1 MRRKIVVLCSIG
13 VATFLLLLSTQAL
26 AIPAFSRT
34 YGYGCSVCHSA
45 FPKLNQAG
53 ESFRLSGYR
62 QLEGMEVPPKVPP
75 VKIGERLELP
85 GTVPLSF
92 SLTAGYNFTE
102 IDNTLGN
109 GSKNTNTASDFRSS
123 QSSFNLTEF
132 ELMAGASL
140 GRYLSFFLDAPL
152 AETEIRQFFDPE
164 VRRHGTK
171 STLEGPAVPDLAFIG
186 FHNLLVPDLLNVK
199 AGVIELPTAFSPMHR
214 RLSFFPYLVYEA
226 TALDVI
232 GRSGI
237 DDFVSVPGVT
247 SAETLE
253 KNQFRLSKSQLGVQ
267 LFGRATPSLHKVSNL
282 NVDYFVGVV
291 NGNNTNTD
299 NNNTKDLFGRL
310 ASTYTITNTTLT
322 VGGFGYYSGN
332 TLDSLT
338 TQPSTAAR
346 YKDRLWRAGP
356 DLSITLTK
364 PISIDL
370 YSQIFFAE
378 DSNATGFGRKASWWG
393 GFVGVDVK
401 PLDPLVLYVRY
412 DWINGRRFD
421 DTGVT
426 INAVSGET
434 GPVRPR
440 LWDVVV
446 GAQYYLYENIR
457 LMAEY
462 RHGEKDLRPA
472 TPDVA
477 QLKKTE
483 ENAVFVG
490 FHLVF

>member
-1 MRRKIVVLCSIG
+1 MRRAITVLSSIG
-13 VATFLLLLSTQAL
+13 AASILLLLSTEAS
-26 AIPAFSRT
+26 AIPAFSRA
-34 YGYGCSVCHSA
+34 YGYGCSVCHAA

-62 QLEGMEVPPKVPP
+62 QLEGQELPPKVPP
-75 VKIGERLELP
+75 IKIGERLELP
-85 GTVPLSF
+85 GIIPISI

-102 IDNTLGN
+102 IDNTLGD
-109 GSKNTNTASDFRSS
+109 GSKNTNTAADFKRSE
-123 QSSFNLTEF
+123 SSFNLTEF

-171 STLEGPAVPDLAFIG
+171 SKLEGPDIPELAFVG
-186 FHNLLVPDLLNVK
+186 FHNILVPDLLNLK
-199 AGVIELPTAFSPMHR
+199 GGVIELPTAFSPMHR
-214 RLSFFPYLVYEA
+214 RLSFYPYLVYEA

-237 DDFVSVPGVT
+237 DDFVSVPGA
-247 SAETLE
+247 SAEDLE
-253 KNQFRLSKSQLGVQ
+253 KNQFRLSNSQIGVQ
-267 LFGRATPSLHKVSNL
+267 LFGRATPSLHKVSDL
-282 NVDYFVGVV
+282 YVDYFVGVV
-291 NGNNTNTD
+291 NGNNINTD
-299 NNNTKDLFGRL
+299 NNKTKDVFGRL
-310 ASTYTITNTTLT
+310 AATYTIANTTVT

-332 TLDSLT
+332 TLDNLT
-338 TQPSTAAR
+338 THPTTGAS

-356 DLSITLTK
+356 DISITLAK
-364 PISIDL
+364 PIYIDL
-370 YSQIFFAE
+370 YSQILFAE
-378 DSNATGFGRKASWWG
+378 DSDATGFGRKASWWG
-393 GFVGVDVK
+393 GFAGLDVK
-401 PLDPLVLYVRY
+401 PLEALVLYARY
-412 DWINGRRFD
+412 DWINGRRYD

-426 INAVSGET
+426 INGVSGET
-434 GPVRPR
+434 GPVHPR
-440 LWDVVV
+440 LWDIVV
-446 GAQYYLYENIR
+446 GAQYFLYDNIR

-472 TPDVA
+472 IADVA

>member
-1 MRRKIVVLCSIG
+1 MRRGIVVLCSIG
-13 VATFLLLLSTQAL
+13 VASVLLLLSTQAL

-62 QLEGMEVPPKVPP
+62 QLEGQELPPKVPP
-75 VKIGERLELP
+75 VKLGERLELP
-85 GTVPLSF
+85 GGVPLSF
-92 SLTAGYNFTE
+92 ALTAGYNFTE
-102 IDNTLGN
+102 IDTTLGD
-109 GSKNTNTASDFRSS
+109 GSKNTNTAADFKRS
-123 QSSFNLTEF
+123 QSSFNLTEV

-164 VRRHGTK
+164 VRRHGLK
-171 STLEGPAVPDLAFIG
+171 SKLEGPGIPELAFIG
-186 FHNLLVPDLLNVK
+186 VHNILVPDLLNLK
-199 AGVIELPTAFSPMHR
+199 GGAMELPTAFSPMHR
-214 RLSFFPYLVYEA
+214 RLSYFPYLVYEA

-237 DDFVSVPGVT
+237 DDFVSVSGA
-247 SAETLE
+247 SAEDLE
-253 KNQFRLSKSQLGVQ
+253 KNQFRLSNSQIGVQ
-267 LFGRATPSLHKVSNL
+267 LFGRATPSLHKVPDLS
-282 NVDYFVGVV
+282 VDYFIGVV
-291 NGNNTNTD
+291 NGNNLNAD
-299 NNNTKDLFGRL
+299 NNKTKDLFGRL
-310 ASTYTITNTTLT
+310 AATYTIADTTVT

-332 TLDSLT
+332 TLDNIT
-338 TQPSTAAR
+338 TQPATAAA

-356 DLSITLTK
+356 DISITLAK
-364 PISIDL
+364 PIYIDL
-370 YSQIFFAE
+370 YSQILFAE
-378 DSNATGFGRKASWWG
+378 DSDATGFGQKARWWG
-393 GFVGVDVK
+393 GFVQLDVK
-401 PLDPLVLYVRY
+401 PLEQLVLYGRY
-412 DWINGRRFD
+412 DWINGRGYD

-434 GPVRPR
+434 GPVHPR
-440 LWDVVV
+440 LWDVIV

-472 TPDVA
+472 LSAVG